1 LRAEALRR
9 ASAFNGLEFGL
20 NQAFVVLM
28 TFLLQNIGV
37 LQDLLDLSLTALI
50 IWRLSRLMKT
60 VLALRILTAL
70 SALVVG
76 HLLARLLSLQTVR
89 LIFDTFLAS
98 SVVVLAVIFQTD
110 IRRAFAALIRSRAVK
125 DVEMSDLIDELV
137 FAVAGLSQ
145 KRIGALIV
153 IERSIQVDSYL
164 AVGTEIDAKV
174 TSELI
179 SSIFLPYSPIHDGA
193 VIIQRG
199 KLTRAGCFLPLT
211 QNFEVSKSLGTRHR
225 AAMGLSELV
234 DAVVVVASE
243 ETGTVSVFVAGKK
256 TDNLDPPA
264 LGKLLRRLV
273 DQRWLK

>member
-1 LRAEALRR
+1 M
-9 ASAFNGLEFGL
+9 N
-20 NQAFVVLM
+20 
-28 TFLLQNIGV
+28 FLLQDIGV
-37 LQDLLDLSLTALI
+37 LRDLLDLSLTALI
-50 IWRLSRLMKT
+50 ISRLSRLLKGI
-60 VLALRILTAL
+60 LALRILAVITAL
-70 SALVVG
+70 SAG
-76 HLLARLLSLQTVR
+76 HLLARFFSLQTVQ

-110 IRRAFAALIRSRAVK
+110 IRRGFATLTRSRAA
-125 DVEMSDLIDELV
+125 DPDIEMSDVIDELV

-153 IERSIQVDSYL
+153 IERAIQVDNYL
-164 AVGTEIDAKV
+164 AVGTDIDAKV

-193 VIIQRG
+193 VIIQHG

-211 QNFEVSKSLGTRHR
+211 QNPEVSKSLGTRHR

-234 DAVVVVASE
+234 DAVVIVVSE
-243 ETGTVSVFVAGKK
+243 ESGTASVVVDGKK
-256 TDNLDPPA
+256 TDVLDPPA

-273 DQRWLK
+273 EPRWLK

>member
-1 LRAEALRR
+1 
-9 ASAFNGLEFGL
+9 
-20 NQAFVVLM
+20 M
-28 TFLLQNIGV
+28 TFILQNIDV

-50 IWRLSRLMKT
+50 ILRLTRLMKP
-60 VLALRILTAL
+60 VLALRILGAL
-70 SALVVG
+70 SALVIG

-89 LIFDTFLAS
+89 LIFDVFLGS

-110 IRRAFAALIRSRAVK
+110 MRRAFAALIRSRAVRD

-211 QNFEVSKSLGTRHR
+211 QNMEVSKSLGTRHR

-234 DAVVVVASE
+234 DAVVIVVSE
-243 ETGTVSVFVAGKK
+243 ETGTVSLFVSGRR
-256 TDNLDPPA
+256 TTNLDPPA

>member
-1 LRAEALRR
+1 
-9 ASAFNGLEFGL
+9 
-20 NQAFVVLM
+20 M
-28 TFLLQNIGV
+28 TFLLQNIGA
-37 LQDLLDLSLTALI
+37 LRDLLDLSLTALI
-50 IWRLSRLMKT
+50 ILRLSRLLKG
-60 VLALRILTAL
+60 VLALRILAAL

-76 HLLARLLSLQTVR
+76 HLLARFLSLQTVR
-89 LIFDTFLAS
+89 LVLDTFLVS

-110 IRRAFAALIRSRAVK
+110 IRRAFAVLIRSRPEK
-125 DVEMSDLIDELV
+125 DAELSGVIDELV
-137 FAVAGLSQ
+137 FAAAGLAQ

-153 IERSIQVDSYL
+153 IERSIQVDNYL

-193 VIIQRG
+193 VIIQHG

-211 QNFEVSKSLGTRHR
+211 QNLEVSKSLGTRHR

-234 DAVVVVASE
+234 DAVVIVVSE
-243 ETGTVSVFVAGKK
+243 ETGTVSVVVGGRK

-264 LGKLLRRLV
+264 LGKMLRRLV
-273 DQRWLK
+273 EPRWLK

>member
-1 LRAEALRR
+1 
-9 ASAFNGLEFGL
+9 
-20 NQAFVVLM
+20 M
-28 TFLLQNIGV
+28 TLLLQNIGV
-37 LQDLLDLSLTALI
+37 LQDLLDLALTALI
-50 IWRLSRLMKT
+50 ISRLSRLLKGAMS
-60 VLALRILTAL
+60 LRILAAL
-70 SALVVG
+70 SALVVC

-89 LIFDTFLAS
+89 LIIDTFLLS
-98 SVVVLAVIFQTD
+98 SVVVLTVIFQTD
-110 IRRAFAALIRSRAVK
+110 IRRAFASLTRNRAEK
-125 DVEMSDLIDELV
+125 DVEMSDVIDELV
-137 FAVAGLSQ
+137 FAVAGLAQ

-179 SSIFLPYSPIHDGA
+179 SSIFFPYSPIHDGA
-193 VIIQRG
+193 VIIQHG

-211 QNFEVSKSLGTRHR
+211 QNLEVSKSLGTRHR

-234 DAVVVVASE
+234 DAVVIVVSE
-243 ETGTVSVFVAGKK
+243 ETGTVSVVVGGRK

-273 DQRWLK
+273 ESRWLK

>member
-1 LRAEALRR
+1 
-9 ASAFNGLEFGL
+9 
-20 NQAFVVLM
+20 M
-28 TFLLQNIGV
+28 TSILQNMDV

-50 IWRLSRLMKT
+50 ILRLTRLMKP
-60 VLALRILTAL
+60 VLALRILGAL
-70 SALVVG
+70 SALVIG

-89 LIFDTFLAS
+89 LIFDTFLFS

-125 DVEMSDLIDELV
+125 DDVEMSDLIDELV
-137 FAVAGLSQ
+137 FAVAGLAQ

-211 QNFEVSKSLGTRHR
+211 QNMEVSKSLGTRHR

-234 DAVVVVASE
+234 DAVVIVVSE
-243 ETGTVSVFVAGKK
+243 ETGTVSVFVSGRK
-256 TDNLDPPA
+256 TTNLDPPA

>member
-1 LRAEALRR
+1 
-9 ASAFNGLEFGL
+9 
-20 NQAFVVLM
+20 M

-37 LQDLLDLSLTALI
+37 LRDLLDLSLAALI
-50 IWRLSRLMKT
+50 IFRLSRLLKG
-60 VLALRILTAL
+60 VLALRILAVL
-70 SALVVG
+70 SALLAG
-76 HLLARLLSLQTVR
+76 HLLARLFSLQTVQ

-110 IRRAFAALIRSRAVK
+110 IRRAFAAVTRSRPAE
-125 DVEMSDLIDELV
+125 DVEMSDVIDELV

-153 IERSIQVDSYL
+153 IERGIQVDNYL
-164 AVGTEIDAKV
+164 AVGTDIDAKV

-193 VIIQRG
+193 VIIQHG
-199 KLTRAGCFLPLT
+199 KLTKAGCFLPLT

-234 DAVVVVASE
+234 DAVVIVVSE
-243 ETGTVSVFVAGKK
+243 ETGTASVVVGGKK
-256 TDNLDPPA
+256 TDILDPPA
-264 LGKLLRRLV
+264 LGKILRRLV
-273 DQRWLK
+273 EPRWLK

>member
-1 LRAEALRR
+1 
-9 ASAFNGLEFGL
+9 
-20 NQAFVVLM
+20 M
-28 TFLLQNIGV
+28 TFLLQNIAV

-60 VLALRILTAL
+60 VLALRILASL
-70 SALVVG
+70 SALVTG
-76 HLLARLLSLQTVR
+76 HLVARLLYLQTVR
-89 LIFDTFLAS
+89 LIFDTLLAS

-110 IRRAFAALIRSRAVK
+110 IRRAFAALIRSHAVK

-137 FAVAGLSQ
+137 FAVSGLAQ

-164 AVGTEIDAKV
+164 ATGTEIDAKV

-193 VIIQRG
+193 VIIQHG

-211 QNFEVSKSLGTRHR
+211 QNLEVSKTLGTRHR

-234 DAVVVVASE
+234 DAVVVVVSE
-243 ETGTVSVFVAGKK
+243 ETGIVSVFVAGKR
-256 TDNLDPPA
+256 TTNLDPPA

-273 DQRWLK
+273 EQRWLK